1 MNIESKDVAEKLKSL
16 GYNVDDSDLVLIQFA
31 INGTEQY
38 IKNFCNITVIPP
50 ELYFVAVD
58 MAAGTLLRTK
68 SSVGENV
75 CDNIDFNAGRISN
88 ISEGDTSVGYTYDN
102 NTSAASRYVTLLDKL
117 CNRDAELIAFRKL
130 RW

>member
-1 MNIESKDVAEKLKSL
+1 M
-16 GYNVDDSDLVLIQFA
+16 LIQFA
-31 INGTEQY
+31 INGAEQY

-58 MAAGTLLRTK
+58 IAAGTLLRTK

-102 NTSAASRYVTLLDKL
+102 NTSAASRYITLLDRL

>member
-1 MNIESKDVAEKLKSL
+1 MNIKQEDVVERLRSL
-16 GYNVDDSDLVLIQFA
+16 GYALNEIDNGLLQLV

-75 CDNIDFNAGRISN
+75 ITNIDFNAGRISS

-102 NTSAASRYVTLLDKL
+102 NTSAASRYITLLDKL

>member
-1 MNIESKDVAEKLKSL
+1 MNIESKEVTEKLKSL
-16 GYNVDDSDLVLIQFA
+16 GYNVDDSDLVFIQFA

-75 CDNIDFNAGRISN
+75 CNSIDFESDNIKS
-88 ISEGDTSVGYTYDN
+88 ISEGDISVTYNSDSSTTAKYN
-102 NTSAASRYVTLLDKL
+102 ALLDKL
-117 CNRDAELIAFRKL
+117 CNRDNELIAFRRL

>member
-1 MNIESKDVAEKLKSL
+1 MIKECDVTEKLKSL
-16 GYNVDDSDLVLIQFA
+16 GYNVNDSDLVLIQFA

-58 MAAGTLLRTK
+58 MAAGTLLKTK

-75 CDNIDFNAGRISN
+75 CDSIDFNAGRISN
-88 ISEGDTSVGYTYDN
+88 ISEGDTSDN
-102 NTSAASRYVTLLDKL
+102 NTSAASRYITLLDKL

>member
-1 MNIESKDVAEKLKSL
+1 MIKECDVTEKLKSL
-16 GYNVDDSDLVLIQFA
+16 GYNVNDSDLVLIQFA
-31 INGTEQY
+31 INGAEQY

-58 MAAGTLLRTK
+58 IA
-68 SSVGENV
+68 
-75 CDNIDFNAGRISN
+75 AGRISN

-102 NTSAASRYVTLLDKL
+102 NTSAASRYITLLDRL

>member
-1 MNIESKDVAEKLKSL
+1 MNIESKEVTEKLKSL
-16 GYNVDDSDLVLIQFA
+16 GYNVDDSDLAFIQFA

-75 CDNIDFNAGRISN
+75 CNSIDFESDNIKS
-88 ISEGDTSVGYTYDN
+88 ISEGDISVTYNSDSSTTAKYN
-102 NTSAASRYVTLLDKL
+102 ALLDKL
-117 CNRDAELIAFRKL
+117 CNRDSELIAFRRL

>member
-1 MNIESKDVAEKLKSL
+1 MIKECDVTEKLKSL
-16 GYNVDDSDLVLIQFA
+16 GYNVNDSDLVLIQFA
-31 INGTEQY
+31 INGAEQY

-58 MAAGTLLRTK
+58 IAAGTLLRTK

-102 NTSAASRYVTLLDKL
+102 TSAASRYITLLDRL

>member
-1 MNIESKDVAEKLKSL
+1 MNIESKEVTEKLKSL
-16 GYNVDDSDLVLIQFA
+16 GYNVDDSDLVFIQFA
-31 INGTEQY
+31 INRTEQY

-75 CDNIDFNAGRISN
+75 CNSIDFESDNIKS
-88 ISEGDTSVGYTYDN
+88 ISEGDISVTYNSDSSTTAKYN
-102 NTSAASRYVTLLDKL
+102 ALLDKL
-117 CNRDAELIAFRKL
+117 CNRDSELIAFRRL

>member
-75 CDNIDFNAGRISN
+75 CDNIDFESDGIKS
-88 ISEGDTSVGYTYDN
+88 ITEGDVSITYNSDSSS
-102 NTSAASRYVTLLDKL
+102 SATAKYNALLDKL
-117 CNRDAELIAFRKL
+117 CNRDSELIAFRRL

>member
-1 MNIESKDVAEKLKSL
+1 MIKECDVTEKLKSL
-16 GYNVDDSDLVLIQFA
+16 GYNVNDSDLVLIQFA
-31 INGTEQY
+31 INGAEQY

-58 MAAGTLLRTK
+58 IAAGTLLRTK

-102 NTSAASRYVTLLDKL
+102 NNTSAASRYITLLDRL

>member
-68 SSVGENV
+68 FSAGENV